1 MDDGNSGG
9 GVCDLRKSMKKRGK
23 RSVRLS
29 GAALARYVFNIGD
42 ASDGKRRRKPA
53 PILEAIKDRL
63 KA

>member
-1 MDDGNSGG
+1 
-9 GVCDLRKSMKKRGK
+9 MKKRGK